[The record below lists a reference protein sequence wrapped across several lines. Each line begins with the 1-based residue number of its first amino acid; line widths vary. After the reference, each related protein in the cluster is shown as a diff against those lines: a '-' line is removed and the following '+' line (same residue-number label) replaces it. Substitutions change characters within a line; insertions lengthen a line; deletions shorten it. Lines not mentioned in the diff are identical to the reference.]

1 VRKIITFNLLGLMI
15 LVAGLLYLNTSRDS
29 LAFQRAASLLTEVE
43 LIADVFEAQVP
54 AGTPVNLATA
64 DGVDAPKTLAEL
76 DLRGQSDVFVFDP
89 SAVLVAQSLGA
100 ERGNSAA
107 LGNPADG
114 GTFITDMLAGAW
126 RG

>member
-1 VRKIITFNLLGLMI
+1 MG
-15 LVAGLLYLNTSRDS
+15 AGDYVKKPFS
-29 LAFQRAASLLTEVE
+29 QRL
-43 LIADVFEAQVP
+43 
-54 AGTPVNLATA
+54 
-64 DGVDAPKTLAEL
+64 LAEL

-100 ERGNSAA
+100 ERGKSAD

-126 RG
+126 RGIARVIGGAPTDVVR